1 MKQLSLKDKVVLVTG
16 GARGIGRAM
25 VEAFAEK
32 GAQIV
37 VADLDEEGAE
47 ALAVQIG
54 RPSFSVRLDAGEI
67 DTIEGTVL
75 EAAERAGRIDILIN
89 NAGIF
94 DMAPLLDVTP
104 QSFERLFQVNVEGM
118 FFVLQAVARLMVRNG
133 RGGCIINMASQAGRR
148 GEAASAIYAATKA
161 AVISLTQSAALALIK
176 DRIRVN
182 AIAPGVIDT
191 EMWVRVDA
199 LYSRQF
205 GLPLGEKKREVGHAV
220 PYGRMGH
227 PCEVAAAAV
236 FLASGE
242 AEYIVGQ
249 TLNVDGGNVL
259 S

>member
-1 MKQLSLKDKVVLVTG
+1 MKPLSLSDKVVLVTG

-25 VEAFAEK
+25 VEAFAEQ
-32 GAQIV
+32 GARII
-37 VADLDEEGAE
+37 VADIDGERA
-47 ALAVQIG
+47 ASLAVQIG
-54 RPSFSVRLDAGEI
+54 QPSFSVRLDVGAIG
-67 DTIEGTVL
+67 TIEGAVQ
-75 EAAERAGRIDILIN
+75 EAAKRAGRIDILVN
-89 NAGIF
+89 NAAIF
-94 DMAPLLDVTP
+94 DMAPLLEVTP
-104 QSFERLFQVNVEGM
+104 QSFERLFQINVEGV
-118 FFVLQAVARLMVRNG
+118 FFVLQAVARLMVRDG
-133 RGGCIINMASQAGRR
+133 GGGCIINMASQAGRR

-191 EMWVRVDA
+191 EMWDQVDA
-199 LYSRQF
+199 LYARQF
-205 GLPLGEKKREVGHAV
+205 GLPPGEKKREVGVAV

-227 PCEVAAAAV
+227 PCEVASAAV
-236 FLASGE
+236 FLASTE